1 MWRPATRWASTATS
15 ASRWT
20 SKSSCRRSARWASTG
35 WCSTSPVRRR
45 AAEQALCTLEHDP
58 AGGDEL
64 VAAARAVAAVG
75 VGEGGRRDQQVAC
88 ARGHLAALEQE
99 LCLALVEAVVEVD
112 RPQQVPV
119 QGLALRIARIQLAV
133 PVGIAALAVAVPLQ
147 VDRARAQAGAGQ
159 PAQRSVVH

>member
-35 WCSTSPVRRR
+35 WCSTSRVRRR
-45 AAEQALCTLEHDP
+45 AAEQALGALEQDP

-75 VGEGGRRDQQVAC
+75 VGERRRRDQQVAG
-88 ARGHLAALEQE
+88 ARRHLAALEQE
-99 LCLALVEAVVEVD
+99 FGLAFLEPVVEVH

-119 QGLALRIARIQLAV
+119 QGLALGIARIQFAV
-133 PVGIAALAVAVPLQ
+133 PVRVAALAVAVPLQ
-147 VDRARAQAGAGQ
+147 VD
-159 PAQRSVVH
+159 

>member
-20 SKSSCRRSARWASTG
+20 SKSSCRRFARWASTG

-45 AAEQALCTLEHDP
+45 AAEQGVCTRERDS

-64 VAAARAVAAVG
+64 VAAAGAVAAVG
-75 VGEGGRRDQQVAC
+75 VGEGGWRDQQVAG

-99 LCLALVEAVVEVD
+99 LGLARVETVVEVD

-119 QGLALRIARIQLAV
+119 
-133 PVGIAALAVAVPLQ
+133 
-147 VDRARAQAGAGQ
+147 
-159 PAQRSVVH
+159 